1 MYQVSIKFNFLKI
14 ISWILILI
22 TVIFYTITTVEG
34 HSVSLT
40 GTHILPVFVPE
51 ENKRIFLRASKV
63 TLKHHLILLGRTI
76 KIENIRIN
84 QRIGF
89 NSPLTL
95 SSYLF
100 VNNISTFV
108 FTDR

>member
-1 MYQVSIKFNFLKI
+1 MI
-14 ISWILILI
+14 IAS
-22 TVIFYTITTVEG
+22 FYTITTIEG

-40 GTHILPVFVPE
+40 GTHILPVFIPE

-63 TLKHHLILLGRTI
+63 TLKHHLILFDRTI
-76 KIENIRIN
+76 KIENIRNN

-100 VNNISTFV
+100 VNNISTSV
-108 FTDR
+108 FADRYSKLE

>member
-1 MYQVSIKFNFLKI
+1 MSFNLI
-14 ISWILILI
+14 IA
-22 TVIFYTITTVEG
+22 IFYTITTEG

-40 GTHILPVFVPE
+40 GTHILPVFNPE

-76 KIENIRIN
+76 KIENIKIN
-84 QRIGF
+84 QRLGF
-89 NSPLTL
+89 SSPLTM

-100 VNNISTFV
+100 VNNISTSV